1 LVGAL
6 GTLIGL
12 EPEIELKGRLVKQKM
27 YNFNL
32 ICSNMNEN
40 ELFKIPEEALKKIKT
55 QEEFESYFQEL
66 YKQGVE
72 ALLKAEISD
81 HLGYPKHDPSG
92 KNSGNS
98 RNGSSRKTLK
108 TNLGEVPLDIPRDRN
123 ATFDPII
130 VPKHQRMSQ
139 RIEHAIITMYSRGM
153 TTRDIEATIKEIYGV
168 DVSEGSVSNITSA
181 VLEDIKEWQQRP
193 LESVY
198 FVVWMDGIVVKV
210 RQNGK
215 VQGKTIYLMIGLK
228 QTGLKEV
235 LGMWISETE
244 SASFWLNVLT
254 DIKARGVKDI
264 LIASTDNLTGIRQA
278 IKSAFPYTITQLCV
292 VHQIRNSIKYVV
304 WKDRKQFLSDL
315 KNVYGAINR
324 DMAYDAL
331 DEFAKKWGSKYA
343 YAIKSWRDNWD
354 ELTAYFDYPQ
364 EIRRIIY
371 TTNAIES
378 LNSSIRKYT
387 KTKTV
392 FPDDQ
397 AALKAVFLAIAN
409 VEKKWTMPIWDW
421 GSVIN
426 QLIIKFEDRC
436 GVL

>member
-1 LVGAL
+1 
-6 GTLIGL
+6 
-12 EPEIELKGRLVKQKM
+12 M
-27 YNFNL
+27 SDND
-32 ICSNMNEN
+32 
-40 ELFKIPEEALKKIKT
+40 LFKIPEEVLKKIRT
-55 QEEFESYFQEL
+55 QKEFEDYFQQL

-72 ALLKAEISD
+72 ALLKAEINE
-81 HLGYPKHDPSG
+81 HLGYPKHDPAG

-98 RNGSSRKTLK
+98 RNGFSRKTLK
-108 TNLGEVPLDIPRDRN
+108 TNLGEGPLEVPRDRN
-123 ATFDPII
+123 ATFDPVV
-130 VPKHQRMSQ
+130 VPKHERMSSK
-139 RIEHAIITMYSRGM
+139 IEHAIITMYSRGM
-153 TTRDIEATIKEIYGV
+153 TTRDIEATIKDIYGV
-168 DVSEGSVSNITSA
+168 DVSEGSISNITSA

-193 LESVY
+193 LDPVY
-198 FVVWMDGIVVKV
+198 FVVWMDGIVFKV

-215 VQGKTIYLMIGLK
+215 VQNKTIYLMIGLK
-228 QTGLKEV
+228 QTGHKEV

-278 IKSAFPYTITQLCV
+278 IKSAFPQAITQLCV
-292 VHQIRNSIKYVV
+292 VHQIRNSTRYVV
-304 WKDRKQFLSDL
+304 WKDRKQFLADL

-324 DMAYDAL
+324 EMASDAL
-331 DEFAKKWGSKYA
+331 EEFARKWGSKYA

-354 ELTAYFDYPQ
+354 ELTAYFDYPE

-378 LNSSIRKYT
+378 LNSTIRKYT
-387 KTKTV
+387 KVKTV

-397 AALKAVFLAIAN
+397 AALKAVYLAIAN
-409 VEKKWTMPIWDW
+409 VEKKWTLPIRDW
-421 GSVIN
+421 GSIIN
-426 QLIIKFEDRC
+426 QFVIKFEDRC

>member
-1 LVGAL
+1 MVAAL
-6 GTLIGL
+6 GTPTGL
-12 EPEIELKGRLVKQKM
+12 EPEIELKVRLVKQKM

-32 ICSNMNEN
+32 ICSNMSEN
-40 ELFKIPEEALKKIKT
+40 ELFKIPEEVLKKIKT

-72 ALLKAEISD
+72 ALLKAEIGE
-81 HLGYPKHDPSG
+81 HLGYPKHDASG

-108 TNLGEVPLDIPRDRN
+108 TNLGEVPLDVPRDRN

-139 RIEHAIITMYSRGM
+139 KIEHAIITMYSRGM
-153 TTRDIEATIKEIYGV
+153 STRDIEATIKDIYGV

-193 LESVY
+193 LEPVY

-228 QTGLKEV
+228 NTGLKEV

-278 IKSAFPYTITQLCV
+278 IKSAFPNTITQLCV
-292 VHQIRNSIKYVV
+292 VHQIRNSVKYVV
-304 WKDRKQFLSDL
+304 WKDRKQFVSDL
-315 KNVYGAINR
+315 KNVYSAINR

-331 DEFAKKWGSKYA
+331 EEFAKKWGSKYA

-354 ELTAYFDYPQ
+354 ELTAYFDYPM
-364 EIRRIIY
+364 EIRRIMY

-387 KTKTV
+387 KTKTA

-397 AALKAVFLAIAN
+397 AALKSVYLAIAN
-409 VEKKWTMPIWDW
+409 IEKKWTMPVRDW

>member
-1 LVGAL
+1 MVAAL
-6 GTLIGL
+6 GIPTGL
-12 EPEIELKGRLVKQKM
+12 EPEIELKDRLVRKKKFI
-27 YNFNL
+27 FNL
-32 ICSNMNEN
+32 ISSNMSEN

-55 QEEFESYFQEL
+55 KEEFELFMQKL

-72 ALLKAEISD
+72 ALLKAEINE
-81 HLGYPKHDPSG
+81 HLGYPKHAPSG

-98 RNGSSRKTLK
+98 RTGFSRKTLK
-108 TNLGEVPLDIPRDRN
+108 TNLGEVPLDVPRDRN
-123 ATFDPII
+123 STFDPIV
-130 VPKHQRMSQ
+130 VPKHERMSSK
-139 RIEHAIITMYSRGM
+139 IEHAIITMYSRGM
-153 TTRDIEATIKEIYGV
+153 TTRDIEDTIKDIYGV
-168 DVSEGSVSNITSA
+168 QVSEGSISNITSA

-193 LESVY
+193 LEAVY

-215 VQGKTIYLMIGLK
+215 VQGRTIYLMIGLK
-228 QTGLKEV
+228 QNGRKEV

-278 IKSAFPYTITQLCV
+278 IKSAFPHTITQLCV
-292 VHQIRNSIKYVV
+292 VHQIRNSIRYVV
-304 WKDRKQFLSDL
+304 WKDRKQFLNDL
-315 KNVYGAINR
+315 KLVYSAINK

-331 DEFAKKWGSKYA
+331 EEFAKKWGHKYA
-343 YAIKSWRDNWD
+343 YAIKSWKDNWD

-364 EIRRIIY
+364 EIRKIIY
-371 TTNAIES
+371 TTNAMES

-387 KTKTV
+387 KTKTI
-392 FPDDQ
+392 FPDDH
-397 AALKAVFLAIAN
+397 AALKAVYLAIAN
-409 VEKKWTMPIWDW
+409 IEKKWIFPVRDW

-426 QLIIKFEDRC
+426 QLIIKFGDRC
-436 GVL
+436 GII